1 MPKQPET
8 LIELARSVHSI
19 LATKGPTSRSDL
31 NALFRATSDF
41 KRTQSLTLALK
52 SLLAFGHVKRS
63 RVVGSSTIYFW
74 VSGAQSPY
82 EENTDPILDAP
93 ASDYFNG
100 VEVEE
105 QPAKKV
111 VETRVHIAP
120 GPQLKPNLEREP
132 LKGITSWPPTVV
144 DKSNDDAVE
153 PEEETPT
160 EPEVEAD
167 PFPRAAEPQPIND
180 VRIEALARAYE
191 LSDKT
196 SLDTTIVSLCD
207 LLGSATISDIMY
219 ATKRS
224 YDLRVVS
231 MRAALCARFG
241 KVKRY
246 RRRKGDGYE
255 ELFVSLNYDA
265 PEGFVLVGFEPRKAK
280 QRPVKE
286 DEPMVT
292 QQPKAEQPVEVDRVY
307 KTEYVHDMYRCHVDT
322 QMGLRLFDKKTNECV
337 CVLDRPKLLEVV
349 KTLRCFDLAFLIGKL
364 AEQD

>member
-8 LIELARSVHSI
+8 MIELAKSVHSI

-31 NALFRATSDF
+31 NALFRATSDV
-41 KRTQSLTLALK
+41 RRSQSLTLVLK
-52 SLLAFGHVKRS
+52 SLLAYGHVKRS
-63 RVVGSSTIYFW
+63 RVVDSSTIYFW
-74 VSGAQSPY
+74 VSGTESQY
-82 EENTDPILDAP
+82 EENTDPIIDAP
-93 ASDYFNG
+93 ASDYLNG

-105 QPAKKV
+105 KPVKQV

-132 LKGITSWPPTVV
+132 LKGITSWPPAVV

-153 PEEETPT
+153 SEEDETPT

-191 LSDKT
+191 NSDKM
-196 SLDTTIVSLCD
+196 SLDNTIVSLCD
-207 LLGSATISDIMY
+207 LLGSVTVQDIMY

-231 MRAALCARFG
+231 MRAALCARYG

-265 PEGFVLVGFEPRKAK
+265 PDGFVAVGFEPRKPK

-286 DEPMVT
+286 EPMVT
-292 QQPKAEQPVEVDRVY
+292 QQPTTDQPEVDRVY

-349 KTLRCFDLAFLIGKL
+349 KTLRCFDLTFLIGKL